1 MKSTNKRAS
10 IKALGCRLNSY
21 EALEM
26 EGRLKSSG
34 YEIVP
39 FGEKADLGV
48 INTCTVTNEA
58 DSKSRNVIRR
68 FIRSNPNAITVV
80 VGCYSQ
86 MDSGRLA
93 MIDGIDYII
102 GNHDK
107 INFLNYIGDCKVE
120 VPIIIR
126 ERISRDDFS
135 IGFVGDPV
143 FEQRANL
150 KIQDGCD
157 FMCSFCVIPFS
168 RGRARSRDW
177 YDLKAEVERM
187 VDKGVKEVVLTGVNL
202 GTYNSNDINFLKLIE
217 RLGSTSGICRLRIS
231 SIEPTTIPYELFE
244 WMEDSDHPLMPYLH
258 VPLQSGCNN
267 ILKQMKRKYNLEE
280 MHDFFNQA
288 SDSVSNIC
296 IGTDL
301 MVGFPGETQEYFQ
314 NTCDTFMKFPFSYCH
329 VFTFSERKGTP
340 ASKMTNVVPMNERRL
355 RSGHLR
361 RLSASKKMEFYKK
374 QEGKKSKVLF
384 EKVKGGVLTGYSENY
399 TRVMLKESNNKFEN
413 EIYNVELSTA
423 TPEFIECKLI

>member
-58 DSKSRNVIRR
+58 DSKSRSVIRR
-68 FIRSNPNAITVV
+68 FIRTNPNAITVV

-93 MIDGIDYII
+93 MIDGVDYII

-217 RLGSTSGICRLRIS
+217 KLGSTSGISRLRIS

-280 MHDFFNQA
+280 MHDFFNRA

-314 NTCDTFMKFPFSYCH
+314 NTCETFIKFPFSYCH

-374 QEGKKSKVLF
+374 QEGKKSKVLLR
-384 EKVKGGVLTGYSENY
+384 K
-399 TRVMLKESNNKFEN
+399 LKM
-413 EIYNVELSTA
+413 ELL
-423 TPEFIECKLI
+423 PVIPKIIQELC

>member
-39 FGEKADLGV
+39 FGKKADLGV

-58 DSKSRNVIRR
+58 DSKSRSVIRR

-93 MIDGIDYII
+93 MIDGVDYII

-217 RLGSTSGICRLRIS
+217 KLGSTSGISRLRIS

-280 MHDFFNQA
+280 MHDFFNRA

-314 NTCDTFMKFPFSYCH
+314 NTCETFIKFPFSYCH

-340 ASKMTNVVPMNERRL
+340 ASKMKNVVPMNERRL

-384 EKVKGGVLTGYSENY
+384 EKVKDGTLTGYTENY
-399 TRVMLKESNNKFEN
+399 TRAMLKESNNKYEN

>member
-10 IKALGCRLNSY
+10 VKALGCRLNSY

-58 DSKSRNVIRR
+58 DSKSRSVIRR

-93 MIDGIDYII
+93 MIDGVDYII

-217 RLGSTSGICRLRIS
+217 KLGSTSGISRLRIS

-280 MHDFFNQA
+280 MHDFFNRA

-314 NTCDTFMKFPFSYCH
+314 NTCETFIKFPFSYCH

-384 EKVKGGVLTGYSENY
+384 EKVKDGTLTGYTENY
-399 TRVMLKESNNKFEN
+399 TRAMLKESNNKYEN

>member
-58 DSKSRNVIRR
+58 DSKSRSVIRR

-93 MIDGIDYII
+93 MIDGVDYII

-217 RLGSTSGICRLRIS
+217 KLGSTSSISRLRIS

-280 MHDFFNQA
+280 MHDFFNRA

-314 NTCDTFMKFPFSYCH
+314 NTCDTFIKFPFSYCH

-384 EKVKGGVLTGYSENY
+384 EKVKDGTLTGYTENY
-399 TRVMLKESNNKFEN
+399 TRAMLKESNNKYEN

>member
-10 IKALGCRLNSY
+10 VKALGCRLNSY

-58 DSKSRNVIRR
+58 DSKSRSVIRR

-93 MIDGIDYII
+93 MIDGVDYII

-217 RLGSTSGICRLRIS
+217 KLGSTSGISRLRIS
-231 SIEPTTIPYELFE
+231 SIEPTTIPYALFE
-244 WMEDSDHPLMPYLH
+244 WMEDPDHPLMPYLH

-280 MHDFFNQA
+280 MHDFFNRA

-314 NTCDTFMKFPFSYCH
+314 NTCETFIKFPFSYCH

-384 EKVKGGVLTGYSENY
+384 EKVKDGTLTGYTENY
-399 TRVMLKESNNKFEN
+399 TRAMLKESNNKYEN